1 MSAESPGGPATGDA
15 PDWPPDCA
23 GDWAPDCAPSGTE
36 PGTTATSDP
45 RTSDRRRAVRIML
58 PPAMRTT
65 RLYFP
70 RPGSVVQEPRYRPFS
85 GSANTYSALPVCG
98 SRISGMIVR
107 GTSRGLPAPV
117 EPVVTATYCRPPTL
131 NVTG

>member
-15 PDWPPDCA
+15 ADWPPDCA
-23 GDWAPDCAPSGTE
+23 GDWAPDCAPSCTE

-70 RPGSVVQEPRYRPFS
+70 RPEVWFRSLATVLSPAARTHTAHCRSAAPASQE
-85 GSANTYSALPVCG
+85 
-98 SRISGMIVR
+98 
-107 GTSRGLPAPV
+107 
-117 EPVVTATYCRPPTL
+117 
-131 NVTG
+131 